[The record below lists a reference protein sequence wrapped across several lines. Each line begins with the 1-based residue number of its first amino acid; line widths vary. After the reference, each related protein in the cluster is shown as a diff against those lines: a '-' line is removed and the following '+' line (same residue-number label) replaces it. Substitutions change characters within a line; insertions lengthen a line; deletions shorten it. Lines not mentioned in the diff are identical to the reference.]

1 MKMTDVVTTLLL
13 PQTAISAINNGL
25 VTVEKTPVRSAL
37 FVLSLLAGPAFA
49 APSIQ
54 VGFSPEGSARA
65 LVLAVINHA
74 QHSINMIGYAFQ
86 APDITAALEAA
97 AARGVKVRLV
107 ADFRRNQNGKSQR
120 ALSDAAGHG
129 VEVRTDAHYH
139 IQHDK
144 TIIADERTVETGS
157 FNYAPSAETENSEN
171 VLVIRHAPAITAQY
185 LAHWRSRWRYGVPFT
200 PAPKPTA
207 RRL

>member
-1 MKMTDVVTTLLL
+1 M
-13 PQTAISAINNGL
+13 
-25 VTVEKTPVRSAL
+25 RSAL
-37 FVLSLLAGPAFA
+37 FALSLLAAPAFA

-54 VGFSPEGSARA
+54 VGFSPEGSARTM
-65 LVLAVINHA
+65 VLAVINHA
-74 QHSINMIGYAFQ
+74 QKSINMIAYAFQ

-97 AARGVKVRLV
+97 AARGVKVQLV

-120 ALSDAAGHG
+120 ALSDVASHG

-144 TIIADERTVETGS
+144 TIIVDGSTIETGS

-200 PAPKPTA
+200 PEPKPAAGTLAPLTQTA
-207 RRL
+207 HG